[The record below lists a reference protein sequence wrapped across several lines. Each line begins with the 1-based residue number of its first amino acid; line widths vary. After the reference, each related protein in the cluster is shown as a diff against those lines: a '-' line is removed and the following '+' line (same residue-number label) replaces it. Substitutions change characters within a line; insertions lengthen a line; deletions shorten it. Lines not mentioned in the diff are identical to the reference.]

1 MSAKNRPVSKP
12 MSKQFEENYDRIFGK
27 AVAEKP
33 EVMAAQDKK
42 NLLLR
47 GLLDNI
53 ANAPKPIGE
62 DLRPKDRI
70 KRGLSSACVE
80 ETWDCKKGGDL

>member
-1 MSAKNRPVSKP
+1 MSAQNRPVSKV
-12 MSKQFEENYDRIFGK
+12 SNKNFIDNFDRIFGK

-33 EVMAAQDKK
+33 EVIEAQDKK
-42 NLLLR
+42 TSLLR
-47 GLLDNI
+47 GLVDNI

-62 DLRPKDRI
+62 DLHPKDRV

-80 ETWDCKKGGDL
+80 ETWDCRKGGDV